1 MNITIGITTFN
12 RLKYTKSLF
21 NSIKEISNDHQVIA
35 VDNCSIEHGLKEY
48 LEEQKKSGVIH
59 QLFSRSPE
67 ERNWVNDEYIA
78 KNIIIEN
85 AKHDVILFLQDDL
98 QFIGNKEVLEKVVED
113 FYSSKEML
121 SLEVNAVR
129 RSTIQNKFNKNLVI
143 KNKNYKYYLPLD
155 NHFPTMGFFK
165 KEIFEKFGN
174 YPVDW
179 PQTQEFWGRSEDW
192 YDSHLKSKLP
202 NLQLNYC
209 SWVPLFAPVW
219 NDPRGGYAF
228 IRGNKR
234 YGYYLDAP
242 SSSGEYY
249 EKISPEEYYK
259 KQDSFAP
266 LSFVDVCNPIGW
278 TYQTENGDQ
287 KKYPQSKVLLEG
299 PEFDF

>member
-21 NSIKEISNDHQVIA
+21 NSIKEISNDNQVII
-35 VDNCSIEHGLKEY
+35 VDNCSVEYGLKKY
-48 LEEQKKSGVIH
+48 LEEQKKNGIIH
-59 QLFSRSPE
+59 QLFSRSPK

-98 QFIGNKEVLEKVVED
+98 QFIGNKEVLEKVIED
-113 FYSSKEML
+113 FCSSKEMF

-129 RSTIQNKFNKNLVI
+129 KSTVQNKFNKNLVI

-165 KEIFEKFGN
+165 KEIFEKFGK
-174 YPVDW
+174 YPVEW

-192 YDSHLKSKLP
+192 YDSNLKSKLP
-202 NLQLNYC
+202 GLQLNYC
-209 SWVPLFAPVW
+209 SWVPLFAPIW

-234 YGYYLDAP
+234 YGHYIDAK

-249 EKISPEEYYK
+249 EKISVTEYTE
-259 KQDSFAP
+259 KQESLIP
-266 LSFVDVCNPIGW
+266 LSFVDVCRPIGW
-278 TYQTENGDQ
+278 NYQTENGDQ

-299 PEFDF
+299 PELDF

>member
-1 MNITIGITTFN
+1 MNITIAITTFN

-21 NSIKEISNDHQVIA
+21 ESIKELAGNNQIIA
-35 VDNCSIEHGLKEY
+35 VDNCSIENGLKDY
-48 LEEQKKSGVIH
+48 LSSQKEKGIIND
-59 QLFSRSPE
+59 LISREPQ

-78 KNIIIEN
+78 KNIVIER
-85 AKHDVILFLQDDL
+85 AQHDVILFLQDDL
-98 QFIGNKEVLEKVVED
+98 QFITKREVLEKTVED
-113 FYSSKEML
+113 FRNCDEMI
-121 SLEVNAVR
+121 SLEVTAIR
-129 RSTIQNKFNKNLVI
+129 KCTIQNKFNKNLVI
-143 KNKNYKYYLPLD
+143 KNKNYKYYLSLD

-174 YPVDW
+174 YPINW

-192 YDSHLKSKLP
+192 YDFHLKSKLP

-234 YGYYLDAP
+234 YGHYLDAP
-242 SSSGEYY
+242 SSTGEYY
-249 EKISPEEYYK
+249 EKISPEEYCK

-278 TYQTENGDQ
+278 SYRTENGDQ
-287 KKYPQSKVLLEG
+287 KKYPQSKVLIEG